1 MRIDPT
7 VDNFEEEL
15 KKFVEEANA
24 NPNKYFTLI
33 IAVAGHGYHVGG
45 F

>member
-7 VDNFEEEL
+7 VENFKKELEE
-15 KKFVEEANA
+15 FVKEAKA
-24 NPNKYFTLI
+24 NPNKNFTQL
-33 IAVAGHGYHVGG
+33 IAVAGHGYHADG

>member
-7 VDNFEEEL
+7 VENFKKELEE
-15 KKFVEEANA
+15 FVEEANA
-24 NPNKYFTLI
+24 NPDKKYTLI
-33 IAVAGHGYHVGG
+33 IAVAGHGYHVAG

>member
-7 VDNFEEEL
+7 VENFKKELEE
-15 KKFVEEANA
+15 FVEEAKA
-24 NPNKYFTLI
+24 NPDKQYTLI
-33 IAVAGHGYHVGG
+33 IAVAGHGYHADG